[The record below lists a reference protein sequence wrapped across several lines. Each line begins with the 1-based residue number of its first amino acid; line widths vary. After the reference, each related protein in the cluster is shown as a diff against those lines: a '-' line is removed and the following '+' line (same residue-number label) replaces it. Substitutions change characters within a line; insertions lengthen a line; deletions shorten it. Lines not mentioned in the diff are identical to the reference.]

1 MAQTQT
7 LKIPVEAELK
17 VVGSSIAS
25 LKQALS
31 GIAKDSGLYS
41 GIESE
46 ISRLEK
52 RFSALST
59 AAAKPFSSQ
68 TEISNF
74 QKNIGKL
81 SEGIQSVN
89 KQFQGAGFK
98 DLDFANGL
106 TEEGKRLKAEY
117 DNYTKTLEAIQQKI
131 QNFKTDTF
139 KNKYGTTLDNASA
152 GELKS
157 QIEFINSLTKSTN
170 NQIKLDLNTESFES
184 ILEKV
189 QTAYFT
195 AVDKM
200 NAAKIKMDV
209 STAQRDA
216 LNGRVNEVNTMR
228 EMLTRAA
235 DKGIVTNQDK
245 TYIQDL
251 FNSSGLANAN
261 DQAKKDF
268 LMNNFGFDGQLLEQ
282 FYKDLQ
288 NNFNNIDDE
297 AKRIYKE
304 ALTRT
309 SNFSKYGTSIGNA
322 ATNARRAASVDEAAY
337 RQMESNQKRVEGA
350 YNTMQT
356 ENAKMQN
363 SEQLKGMAAAAEEA
377 GTKAQKCSRAVVEQS
392 LAIRTAEGAAK
403 GASGALNNM
412 SGATT
417 QAAASLAELT
427 KQQASLDQ
435 FKNRLAMFF
444 GFNRALNLVRNSV
457 KNAFNQIKALDSVM
471 TEIAVV
477 TNMTQEDLW
486 GQIGQYS
493 AIAQQYAV
501 ATEGVYRVSQI
512 YYQAGLSTNEVNA
525 LTTETL
531 KMAKIANI
539 DYAESA
545 DYMMVALRGFN
556 MEMEQ
561 AQTITDVYS
570 NLAAHTT
577 STTEE
582 LAQAMSKTASGAA
595 SVGSSF
601 ESTSAMLATMIS
613 VTRESANN
621 IGSALKSIIS
631 RYGEMTKNPEQLVDS
646 EGEEM
651 SLNKVDAA
659 LQSIGISLH
668 DATGQF
674 RDFDDVILELAEKWD
689 TIDSLSQRY
698 IATTMA
704 GNRFLMLAVYKTAV

>member
-68 TEISNF
+68 SEISNF
-74 QKNIGKL
+74 QKNVEKL
-81 SEGIQSVN
+81 SEGIQNVN

-106 TEEGKRLKAEY
+106 TAEGKRLKAEY
-117 DNYTKTLEAIQQKI
+117 DNYAQTLKAIQEKV

-139 KNKYGTTLDNASA
+139 RAKFGANLDQSSAAADLKN
-152 GELKS
+152 
-157 QIEFINSLTKSTN
+157 QIDFINSLTKSTN
-170 NQIKLDLNTESFES
+170 RQIQIGINGDSFES
-184 ILEKV
+184 MLEKI
-189 QTAYFT
+189 QSAYF
-195 AVDKM
+195 AAIDKM
-200 NAAKIKMDV
+200 NAAKVKMDL
-209 STAQRDA
+209 STATRDA
-216 LNGRVNEVNTMR
+216 LNARVAEVDSMR
-228 EMLTRAA
+228 GIIKRASEGKA
-235 DKGIVTNQDK
+235 TGQDAL
-245 TYIQDL
+245 YVQGL
-251 FNSSGLANAN
+251 FANAGLN
-261 DQAKKDF
+261 NANEAAKKEF
-268 LMNNFGFDGQLLEQ
+268 LMNNYGFDDKLLNQ
-282 FYKDLQ
+282 FYSDLQ
-288 NNFNNIDDE
+288 TNFTNISDE
-297 AKRIYKE
+297 VKHVYQE
-304 ALTRT
+304 ALART
-309 SNFSKYGTSIGNA
+309 SGFSKYSTGIGNA
-322 ATNARRAASVDEAAY
+322 ATNARRTASVDEAAY

-356 ENAKMQN
+356 ENADMQN

-377 GTKAQKCSRAVVEQS
+377 STKVQEYSRAVVEHS
-392 LAIRTAEGAAK
+392 TSIRTAEAAAES
-403 GASGALNNM
+403 ASGAFKNM

-427 KQQASLDQ
+427 RQQASLDQ
-435 FKNRLAMFF
+435 FKSRLAMFF

-539 DYAESA
+539 DYADSA
-545 DYMMVALRGFN
+545 DYMMTALRGFN

-704 GNRFLMLAVYKTAV
+704 K